1 MRANDSPAPITVELS
16 GGTGNQLF
24 QLCAAVIVSKRTD
37 REFRLDPLNLHLS
50 MLPGSQRRRLSIGEL
65 LATHELHS
73 AATALFLRLSN
84 LKFGYLPE
92 EGPSDDPISRV
103 STSTRRMSGY
113 FQRFGLVEEASP
125 EIFGRIKSSTVANTI
140 LGTKPEQYIGVHVRC
155 GDYLKPRAQLVHG
168 LTGQDYFMD
177 AIRHASSITGLHDV
191 QIISDDLAAAY
202 SLLAKPL
209 AEEGLTLTPAG
220 QGSEWRD
227 LGVLANSSA
236 VVMSNSSF
244 SWWGAYFAFKQHGA
258 LVVAPVP
265 WYANG
270 INVESILFSSD
281 WHLINRY
288 PESRS
293 YET

>member
-1 MRANDSPAPITVELS
+1 M
-16 GGTGNQLF
+16 
-24 QLCAAVIVSKRTD
+24 
-37 REFRLDPLNLHLS
+37 
-50 MLPGSQRRRLSIGEL
+50 IGEL
-65 LATHELHS
+65 LATDELHS

-113 FQRFGLVEEASP
+113 FQRFGLVEEASS

-140 LGTKPEQYIGVHVRC
+140 LGSKPEQYIGVHVRR
-155 GDYLKPRAQLVHG
+155 GDYLKPQAQSVHG
-168 LTGQDYFMD
+168 LTGQDYFIS
-177 AIRHASSITGLHDV
+177 AIRHASSVTGLHDV
-191 QIISDDLAAAY
+191 RIISDSPAAAY

-209 AEEGLTLTPAG
+209 AKEGLTLTPAG
-220 QGSEWRD
+220 QESEWRD

-244 SWWGAYFAFKQHGA
+244 SWWGAYFAFKQCGA

-265 WYANG
+265 WYAKSS
-270 INVESILFSSD
+270 NVESILFSPD
-281 WHLINRY
+281 WHSINRLSD
-288 PESRS
+288 SRS